1 LQHFSGIA
9 RETSRESSR
18 ETSRRA
24 VRRGRIVAFLLT
36 MLAACNDPPPDAPE
50 IVGACGSDGRLK
62 AELFGG
68 LEVVLDWKP
77 DQLQCQGMPRPNA
90 AGARLRFSGTATSG
104 SDSTQLAFIFG
115 IPGLE
120 RGKSARELPTNVTV
134 IDEGRGRFFSTQDT
148 DSCWSDID
156 RQEETAT
163 ASRYVISGILYCV
176 APLAEL
182 NGYGDVRVSEV
193 HFTGLLDWK
202 PPQ

>member
-1 LQHFSGIA
+1 M
-9 RETSRESSR
+9 
-18 ETSRRA
+18 
-24 VRRGRIVAFLLT
+24 RRGPIPALLLT
-36 MLAACNDPPPDAPE
+36 MLAACNDPPPHAPE
-50 IVGACGSDGRLK
+50 IAGACGIDGGLK

-68 LEVVLDWKP
+68 LEAVIDWQP
-77 DQLQCQGMPRPNA
+77 DQLECQGMPRPNA
-90 AGARLRFSGTATSG
+90 AGARLRFSGRAASG
-104 SDSTQLAFIFG
+104 GESTQLAFIFG
-115 IPGLE
+115 ISGLE
-120 RGKSARELPTNVTV
+120 RGKPARELPTNVTV

-156 RQEETAT
+156 RHEETAT

-182 NGYGDVRVSEV
+182 NGDGNISLSEV